1 MSYLALARRYRPRN
15 FEEVVG
21 QAHVLKALANAL
33 EQGRLHH
40 AYLFSGTRGVGK
52 TTIARILARC
62 LNCEKGVSAHPCG
75 ECGACKAIE
84 VGRFVDL
91 IEVDAASRTKVEDT
105 RDLLENVSYA
115 PAMGRYKV
123 YLIDEVHMLSG
134 HSFNALLKTLEEPPE
149 HVKFLFAT
157 TEPEKLPLTVLS
169 RCLVFT
175 LQRLPSAEIEAALAK
190 IVTSEGLAAEP
201 AALAAL
207 AQAARGSVRDALSL
221 LDQALAFGGDSL
233 TAKEVASLLG
243 TADRDAVY
251 DLLDLLAA
259 GDGPGLLARLAE
271 TMRGVADADDL
282 LDALAQTLA
291 LLARY
296 QLVPDAPLPTDATPA
311 RLEAL
316 AHSLTPEAVQL
327 DYDIAIAGKR
337 DLAFAPDPVVG
348 LEMVLLRMLAFRPEP
363 VPTNTGDRAGGH
375 GKLHAVPAAGKPA
388 KADKPAKNT
397 GTETPAATAT
407 GGTEDWESILAR
419 LDLDGM
425 TREFAQ
431 QCSLVARDEH
441 HVKLALDA
449 RHRHLLTPRLEKA
462 LEKAIKKEFGDAVG
476 LVIKVADGETVVT
489 PAAKRSA
496 REAERQA
503 RAEQAIADDPH
514 VAALRE
520 TFAAEIIPDTIRP
533 EDD

>member
-21 QAHVLKALANAL
+21 QAHVLKALGNAL

-84 VGRFVDL
+84 AGRFVDL

-175 LQRLPSAEIEAALAK
+175 LHRLPSAEIEAALAK
-190 IVTSEGLAAEP
+190 IVAAEGLKAEP

-221 LDQALAFGGDSL
+221 LDQALAFGGDTL
-233 TAKEVASLLG
+233 AAKEVAELLG

-282 LDALAQTLA
+282 LDVLAQTLA
-291 LLARY
+291 LLARC
-296 QLVPDAPLPTDATPA
+296 QLVPEAPLPADATPA
-311 RLEAL
+311 RVEAL
-316 AHSLTPEAVQL
+316 AQAMAPETVQL
-327 DYDIAIAGKR
+327 NYDIALAGKR
-337 DLAFAPDPVVG
+337 DLELAPDPVVG
-348 LEMVLLRMLAFRPEP
+348 LEMVLLRMLVFRPGPAP
-363 VPTNTGDRAGGH
+363 VAVGERTGGSRR
-375 GKLHAVPAAGKPA
+375 LHAVPSAAKSAKPA
-388 KADKPAKNT
+388 KSAAAV
-397 GTETPAATAT
+397 TPAAT
-407 GGTEDWESILAR
+407 GDVEEWEAILAR
-419 LDLDGM
+419 LELDGM

-431 QCSLVARDEH
+431 QCSLVAHDERH
-441 HVKLALDA
+441 IKLALDA

-462 LEKAIKKEFGDAVG
+462 LEKAIAKEFGEAVG
-476 LVIKVADGETVVT
+476 LVIKVADGEPVAT
-489 PAAKRSA
+489 PATKRSA
-496 REAERQA
+496 REAERQT
-503 RAEQAIADDPH
+503 RAEQAIEGDPH

-533 EDD
+533 EDDT